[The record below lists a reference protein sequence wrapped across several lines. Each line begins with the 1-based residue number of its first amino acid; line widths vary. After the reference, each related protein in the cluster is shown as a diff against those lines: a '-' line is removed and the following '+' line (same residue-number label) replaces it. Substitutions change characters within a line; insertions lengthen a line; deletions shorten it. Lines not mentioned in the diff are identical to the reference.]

1 MPCCQNLAAKSRWH
15 QALLKYSEQS
25 LACTS
30 CEPKHLVFLLPARIP
45 QEARRSLCIPRKH
58 LDQSPNPHPSQA
70 VGTVDSASFQ
80 VFINA
85 LSTATATIAS
95 TGPLSLPH
103 PPHYNPFP
111 FHYLLLAPSTVDL
124 TTPQPCCSAPE
135 ASCSF
140 GLKPAGLCEQ
150 LPSFPSSSIFL
161 THVTHDSRPSQPL
174 SETLLCHIY
183 IRLEALSIVSSCL

>member
-1 MPCCQNLAAKSRWH
+1 MRLLVTMPCCQNLAAKSSWH

-30 CEPKHLVFLLPARIP
+30 CELKHLVLLLPALIP
-45 QEARRSLCIPRKH
+45 QEARRSLCILRKH

-70 VGTVDSASFQ
+70 VGTADSASFQ

-85 LSTATATIAS
+85 LSTAIATIAS

-103 PPHYNPFP
+103 PPHYNQFP
-111 FHYLLLAPSTVDL
+111 FHYLLLAPST
-124 TTPQPCCSAPE
+124 QPCCSAPE
-135 ASCSF
+135 ASGSF

-161 THVTHDSRPSQPL
+161 THVTHDSRPSQPR

-183 IRLEALSIVSSCL
+183 ICLEALSIVSSCL